1 MKLLRRLLM
10 IVVPVLAAIG
20 YAQATKWTNLS
31 SASDLVYAIDTDSIA
46 KNPQGYIEY
55 LAKTTWTTPSP
66 LPGSTAPVAVSVTRY
81 QIDCGNKQWR
91 ALDTHYQAAD
101 GSPVGIY
108 SPAPA
113 DWALIAPGTVVD
125 AMFQKVC

>member
-10 IVVPVLAAIG
+10 IMPVLAAIG

-31 SASDLVYAIDTDSIA
+31 SASDLVYAIDTDSIE

-55 LAKTTWTTPSP
+55 LAKTTWTSPSP

-91 ALDTHYQAAD
+91 ALGTRYQAVD
-101 GSPVGIY
+101 GSSVGTY

-113 DWALIAPGTVVD
+113 DWASIAPGTVVD
-125 AMFQKVC
+125 VMFRKVC

>member
-10 IVVPVLAAIG
+10 VLPALAAIG

-55 LAKTTWTTPSP
+55 LAKTVWTTPSP

-101 GSPVGIY
+101 GSSAGIY

-113 DWALIAPGTVVD
+113 DWAAISPGTVVD
-125 AMFQKVC
+125 SMFQKVC